1 MYAHEYLA
9 KARHD
14 DLMRAAAQYRLA
26 AQIRR
31 SRGTR
36 PHHVIAAPV
45 RRLARLRPHKVAA

>member
-1 MYAHEYLA
+1 MYAHEYLV

-31 SRGTR
+31 SRGPR
-36 PHHVIAAPV
+36 RHHVIAAPV
-45 RRLARLRPHKVAA
+45 RRLARLRPHKFAA

>member
-1 MYAHEYLA
+1 MYAHEYLV

-31 SRGTR
+31 SRGPR
-36 PHHVIAAPV
+36 PHHVIAPV